1 MLMLQNKTQIVYK
14 LDGVNAT
21 DGVDIFEI
29 APVLMQFGELIKS
42 ANDVLGF
49 ENKIDVKVRP
59 FREGSWITDFIIHQ
73 STVETLLT
81 HLKSSNGQ
89 NLTILLSLLGLNIQ
103 TGVTGVASIVRKTQ
117 GLVNNYRKNDDETVT
132 YTQPDGTE
140 FIVSL
145 PEHRL
150 VQSPV
155 VQVNYYNSLIKP
167 LDKFPTASSVDVQVG
182 ENTKAQSFTIQ
193 DKESF
198 DTYAQQ
204 ELLEDV
210 DDNVTTMSGIYL
222 KPKRGSYS
230 GEEKAYSF
238 VMGESNVLWPVTMED
253 QAFLDKLK
261 SGEIRPYS
269 EDVLKVNLE
278 IRQKKDSANRLTSHY
293 AITEVTEY
301 VKYSKPQQIK
311 LDSLYEDE

>member
-1 MLMLQNKTQIVYK
+1 MEPNKTQIVYK
-14 LDGVNAT
+14 LDGINAS

-42 ANDVLGF
+42 ANDVLGSDS
-49 ENKIDVKVRP
+49 KIDVRVRP

-81 HLKSSNGQ
+81 HLRSSNGQ
-89 NLTILLSLLGLNIQ
+89 ELMILLSLLGLNVQ
-103 TGVTGVASIVRKTQ
+103 TGVTGVAAIVRKTK

-132 YTQPDGTE
+132 YVQPDGTE
-140 FIVSL
+140 FTVTL
-145 PEHRL
+145 PEHKL
-150 VQSPV
+150 VQSPL
-155 VQVNYYNSLIKP
+155 VQVNYYNSVIKP
-167 LDKFPTASSVDVQVG
+167 LEKFPTVASVDVQVG
-182 ENTKAQSFTIQ
+182 DNEEPQKFTRQ

-210 DDNVTTMSGIYL
+210 EDNVSTMNGVYL
-222 KPKRGSYS
+222 KPRRGSYS

-238 VMGESNVLWPVTMED
+238 VMGDSNVLWPVTMED
-253 QAFLDKLK
+253 QVFLGKLR
-261 SGEIRPYS
+261 SGDIRPYS

-278 IRQKKDSANRLTSHY
+278 IRQKKDSANRLNAHY
-293 AITEVTEY
+293 AITEVIEY
-301 VKYSKPQQIK
+301 IQYSKPQQIR
-311 LDSLYEDE
+311 LDTNNNPEG